1 LDDGD
6 QIVEKEIV
14 EKPVVKSDDPIKI
27 DSKLMATKH
36 MTPLVAAMKHLVPDQ
51 DLVKRMTTKKW
62 QKLYSFASDD
72 ESTKESIKGVAGWK
86 KMLGMSPTLVI
97 QRFKNDDQKE
107 IIQGIFY
114 QGQMPEL
121 PNTMPYEEDEQAFS
135 IKHETGDF
143 AFVYGPGSDG
153 KTYEYSHHVMSENW
167 SFMNGRSLIEI
178 FLTSEA
184 FVLTYGTAFLV
195 LCPDKN
201 LESEFEHI
209 TEGIQQV

>member
-1 LDDGD
+1 MDDGD

-36 MTPLVAAMKHLVPDQ
+36 MTPLVAAMKHLFPDQ

-114 QGQMPEL
+114 
-121 PNTMPYEEDEQAFS
+121 
-135 IKHETGDF
+135 
-143 AFVYGPGSDG
+143 
-153 KTYEYSHHVMSENW
+153 
-167 SFMNGRSLIEI
+167 
-178 FLTSEA
+178 
-184 FVLTYGTAFLV
+184 
-195 LCPDKN
+195 
-201 LESEFEHI
+201 
-209 TEGIQQV
+209 